1 MLTTCAAGIIGDDVE
16 SVTTSLEDVLGIPIV
31 AIFCEGFR
39 SKMWT
44 SGFDA
49 GYHGI
54 ARKLVKPAEKKYY
67 KCN

>member
-16 SVTTSLEDVLGIPIV
+16 SVTTSLEDELGIPIV